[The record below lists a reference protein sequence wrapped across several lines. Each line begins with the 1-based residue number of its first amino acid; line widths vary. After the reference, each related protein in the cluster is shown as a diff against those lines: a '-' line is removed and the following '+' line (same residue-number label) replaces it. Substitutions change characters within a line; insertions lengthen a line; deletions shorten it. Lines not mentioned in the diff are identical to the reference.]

1 MSNCGIAFPIRKK
14 KKSKISTL
22 LSYVGDLCG
31 LEMLEMVNLNPGVV
45 LLDSSIFFRHVSLGH
60 HSTVSVGCTSERT
73 PLSLD
78 ELA

>member
-1 MSNCGIAFPIRKK
+1 
-14 KKSKISTL
+14 
-22 LSYVGDLCG
+22 
-31 LEMLEMVNLNPGVV
+31 MLEMVNLNPGVV

>member
-1 MSNCGIAFPIRKK
+1 MSDFILARV
-14 KKSKISTL
+14 SETL
-22 LSYVGDLCG
+22 AKDHSLESLVRQF

-73 PLSLD
+73 PLSLH